1 MADSLLR
8 QWTILQ
14 LIPRYPSRIK
24 IADILAQLQHQAF
37 NVPTYRTIQ
46 RDLDMLA
53 AVFPSLTN
61 ETIKGTHCWYLD
73 GRNTVLEIPNM
84 ESNTALVFYLAQQ
97 QLNNQLPTSALQNL
111 NGYFNKAAQ
120 VLDKSNT
127 AISRWRDK
135 IKVLPQTQLLIAPS
149 INNEVLDVVYEC
161 LLNNQKFEAKYFGRY
176 DEQYKTFLVNPL
188 GLVFRG
194 TVTYLVATLN
204 EYQDIRIMSLHRFI
218 DAVAT
223 EQVCVL
229 PNGFNLDAYI
239 KEGRFD
245 FLMGDSI
252 DLEVLIS
259 ADVAIHLNES
269 KLTENQQITPLDDGT
284 SLFKATVRDT
294 GQLRWWLLGFADQIE
309 VLSPKS
315 LREEFKIKAQN
326 MARKYA
332 VDGSV
337 EIL

>member
-1 MADSLLR
+1 MADALLR

-14 LIPRYPSRIK
+14 SIPRDPGRMSIAEISR
-24 IADILAQLQHQAF
+24 QLENQQLK
-37 NVPTYRTIQ
+37 VPCHRTIQ
-46 RDLDMLA
+46 RDLDLLA
-53 AVFPSLTN
+53 SFFSQLTYEIIN
-61 ETIKGTHCWYLD
+61 NAHYWYWD
-73 GRNTVLEIPNM
+73 SQNTVLEIPHM
-84 ESNTALVFYLAQQ
+84 EPSTALVFYLAQQ

-149 INNEVLDVVYEC
+149 INHEVLDVVYEC
-161 LLNNQKFEAKYFGRY
+161 LLNNQKFQAKYFGRY

-204 EYQDIRIMSLHRFI
+204 EYQDIRIMSLHRFV

-229 PNGFNLDAYI
+229 PNGFTLDAYI

-309 VLSPKS
+309 MLSPKS

-326 MARKYA
+326 MARKYT
-332 VDGSV
+332 D
-337 EIL
+337 